1 MPTPVQAQLTLDTHT
16 PQNVPE
22 FPIHLHI
29 LCKHI
34 SAFPCAPPLAE
45 NFPMTRE
52 CTKQLQHHLQWQDG
66 ERTTSGLSDHTTKV
80 LCHCKDHAAK
90 GRPSWTDGPSLQ
102 WLLLAIK
109 VGGKREWFALL
120 SSSVSCRVMLTTGA
134 MSELYFSCLISHTVL
149 WSSFLYNKML
159 NQFV

>member
-109 VGGKREWFALL
+109 VGGKK
-120 SSSVSCRVMLTTGA
+120 RVICITQQLCKLQSNAYYWSHVRTLFF
-134 MSELYFSCLISHTVL
+134 MSDFSHSPVEL
-149 WSSFLYNKML
+149 FL
-159 NQFV
+159 V